1 MKTIEFQYRKTP
13 ENITDRKA
21 IILTNPSNNYFTL
34 DVTSLNA
41 PDVNKLE
48 TGLQELQ
55 KNIDTAFTTRTKW
68 LKDNGFSSCYRN
80 FSKDKMTLVR

>member
-21 IILTNPSNNYFTL
+21 IILTTPSNNYFTL
-34 DVTSLNA
+34 DVTLLDTPNI
-41 PDVNKLE
+41 NKLE
-48 TGLQELQ
+48 LGLQELQ
-55 KNIDTAFTTRTKW
+55 KDIDTAFTTRTKW
-68 LKDNGFSSCYRN
+68 LRDNGFSSYYRN